1 MSEPAVPGK
10 KSRPENMLFH
20 SRIEIRRIMHLL
32 ALEQSPVSAEIKN
45 GHPFSSHI
53 LSVDTHTDHFTI
65 AYSPHKAINAM
76 VLESLFVEFTATD
89 RQDMHFTFDATAPEE
104 TLVDDQPA
112 IQFAL
117 PKSLLLHNRRE
128 FNRKMVNTD
137 LSLRCIAD
145 AAGVIPFES
154 HVTDVSHDG
163 LGCLIY
169 DMDVMLEPN
178 TILKGCRIIIPG
190 GDSVE
195 ADLEL
200 RHITSI
206 ALPDGTMAHR
216 AGFRFVEQPDGNSRL
231 VKVFIEDLGKQ

>member
-1 MSEPAVPGK
+1 MSDPAVPGK

-32 ALEQSPVSAEIKN
+32 ALERCPVAAEIN
-45 GHPFSSHI
+45 GHPFASHM
-53 LSVDTHTDHFTI
+53 LSADTHTDRFAI

-76 VLESLFVEFTATD
+76 VLKSASVEFTATD
-89 RQDMHFTFDATAPEE
+89 RQDLHFSFAATTPEE
-104 TLVDDQPA
+104 TLIDGEHA
-112 IQFAL
+112 IQFTL
-117 PKSLLLHNRRE
+117 PKSLFLHNRRE
-128 FNRKMVNTD
+128 YSRRIVDTE

-145 AAGVIPFES
+145 AEGVIPFES

-169 DMDVMLEPN
+169 DLDVKLEPH
-178 TILKGCRIIIPG
+178 TILKGCRIIIPD

-200 RHITSI
+200 RHIASI
-206 ALPDGTMAHR
+206 TLPDGTLAYR
-216 AGFRFVEQPDGNSRL
+216 AGFRFVQQPKGSAKL
-231 VKVFIEDLGKQ
+231 VGLFIQDLGKQ

>member
-1 MSEPAVPGK
+1 MSDPAAPGK

-20 SRIEIRRIMHLL
+20 SRIEIRRVMHLL
-32 ALEQSPVSAEIKN
+32 ALERSAVSAEIRN
-45 GHPFSSHI
+45 GHPFNSHI

-76 VLESLFVEFTATD
+76 LLTSPSVEFTATD
-89 RQDMHFTFDATAPEE
+89 RQDLHFTFLATAPEE
-104 TLVDDQPA
+104 TLIDGEPA

-128 FNRKMVNTD
+128 FSRNIVDTD

-154 HVTDVSHDG
+154 HITDISHDG

-169 DMDVMLEPN
+169 DMDVRLEPDL
-178 TILKGCRIIIPG
+178 ILKGCRIIIPD
-190 GDSVE
+190 GDAIE

-200 RHITSI
+200 RHIASI
-206 ALPDGTMAHR
+206 TLPDGTLAHR
-216 AGFRFVEQPDGNSRL
+216 AGFRFVQQPEGNSKL
-231 VKVFIEDLGKQ
+231 VNLFIQDLGKQ